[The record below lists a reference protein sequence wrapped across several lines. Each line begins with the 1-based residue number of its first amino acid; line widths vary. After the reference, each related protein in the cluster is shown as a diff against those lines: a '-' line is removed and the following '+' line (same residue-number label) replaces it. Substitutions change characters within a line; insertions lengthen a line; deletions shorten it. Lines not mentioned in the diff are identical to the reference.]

1 MKIITGQEVI
11 GVLDNAIGCATDEET
26 IQCLEI
32 AKNCVSGYKN
42 KELYSMFVDEETIK
56 KENEQIMY
64 ALEYLHDAD
73 LSEYGE
79 ENIKALEMT
88 MRKFGIEFD
97 SKL

>member
-1 MKIITGQEVI
+1 MKIITGQDVI

-32 AKNCVSGYKN
+32 AKSCVGNYKD

-56 KENEQIMY
+56 KETEQIMY

-73 LSEYGE
+73 LSEYGD

-88 MRKFGIEFD
+88 MRKFGMKFN